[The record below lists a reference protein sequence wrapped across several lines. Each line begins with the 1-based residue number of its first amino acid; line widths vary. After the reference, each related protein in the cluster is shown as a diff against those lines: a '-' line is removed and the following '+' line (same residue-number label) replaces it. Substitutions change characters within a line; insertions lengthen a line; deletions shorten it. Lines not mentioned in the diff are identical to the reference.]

1 MSHNRLSLE
10 TSPYLLQH
18 KDNPVHWMG
27 WSEQALQEAKTRDQP
42 ILLSVGYAACH
53 WCHVMAHESF
63 EDPDTAGLMNQN
75 FINIKVDRE
84 ERPDIDRIYM
94 AALHSL
100 GEQGGWPLTM
110 FLTPDALPF
119 WGGTYF
125 PPETKYGRPSFR
137 HVLTEISRIWQQ
149 ERNKVTHNAE
159 AISIALQQPRY
170 EASPN
175 QLSTTEIYQA
185 ADVIINATDPQYGG
199 LKGAPKFPQAP
210 IFTFL
215 WETCLRNRNEKARDA
230 VLTTLTQISNGGIYD
245 HLAGGI
251 ARYSTDHK
259 WLAPH
264 FEKMLYDNA
273 QYVSLLTRAW
283 LKTESPLLATRIKHT
298 IEFVLREMTGESG
311 CFTSSYDADSEGEE
325 GKYYVWSQ
333 AEIQKLLASGEFETF
348 QAAYDVTV
356 SGNWEGHTILN
367 RTHDQTPGTPENE
380 KILAS
385 ARAKLWATRSKRIPP
400 QHDDKILADWNGLFI
415 TALAEASLVFGN
427 KAWADAATRAFSE
440 ALNLFWKDN
449 RLLHSHRASST
460 RHEGTADDYASLIA
474 AALALHA
481 LTGETN
487 YIAKARELTAALED
501 NHWDSAEGGFYHA
514 SQKHTTLPIKSRTIE
529 DDATPNANSVMIKNY
544 NSLYHITGNY
554 GFKIKAEKIAG
565 AFTSAAKSNPFAA
578 PGLLKNAL
586 LQQDTIQLVL
596 TNDANPAKNEML
608 MLALKYTGLDAAIH
622 VIGANSNLPA
632 NHPAYRKTTNNKKP
646 TLYICRGMTCANPAT
661 NAAETLAALRLL
673 GIANEP

>member
-1 MSHNRLSLE
+1 MSHNRLSQE

-27 WSEQALQEAKTRDQP
+27 WSEQALQEAQKRNQP

-63 EDPDTAGLMNQN
+63 EDPVTADLMNQN

-125 PPETKYGRPSFR
+125 PPETRFGRPSFR
-137 HVLTEISRIWQQ
+137 HVLTEISRIWTQ
-149 ERNKVTHNAE
+149 ERNKITQNAE
-159 AISIALQQPRY
+159 AISTALQQPRY
-170 EASPN
+170 TTGPN
-175 QLSTTEIYQA
+175 LLSSTEINQA
-185 ADVIINATDPQYGG
+185 ADVIINATDPHYGG
-199 LKGAPKFPQAP
+199 LKGAPKFPQGP

-215 WETCLRNRNEKARDA
+215 WEIYLRTQNEKARDA

-283 LKTESPLLATRIKHT
+283 LKTESPLYFSRIKQT
-298 IEFVLREMTGESG
+298 IEFVLREMTSSDG

-333 AEIQKLLASGEFETF
+333 TEIQRLLEPHEFEIF
-348 QAAYDVTV
+348 QTAYDVTA
-356 SGNWEGHTILN
+356 SGNWEGHNILN
-367 RTHDQTPGTPENE
+367 RTHDKTPNTPENE
-380 KILAS
+380 KVLAG
-385 ARAKLWATRSKRIPP
+385 ARAKLWAARNKRIPP
-400 QHDDKILADWNGLFI
+400 QHDDKVLADWNGLFI
-415 TALAEASLVFGN
+415 TALAEASLIFDQ
-427 KAWADAATRAFSE
+427 KEWANAATRAFTGC
-440 ALNLFWKDN
+440 LNLFWKND

-460 RHEGTADDYASLIA
+460 RHEGTTDDYANFIT

-481 LTGETN
+481 VIGDPQYVT
-487 YIAKARELTAALED
+487 KAQELAAALED
-501 NHWDSAEGGFYHA
+501 NHWDHVHNGFYHA
-514 SQKHTTLPIKSRTIE
+514 SQKHTKLPIKSRTIE

-544 NSLYHITGNY
+544 NDLYHLTGDNSFTTKATQIT
-554 GFKIKAEKIAG
+554 E
-565 AFTSAAKSNPFAA
+565 AFASAAKSNPFAA
-578 PGLLKNAL
+578 PGLLKNTIL
-586 LQQDTIQLVL
+586 LQDAIQLVL
-596 TNDANPAKNEML
+596 TNESKPAKNEML
-608 MLALKYTGLDAAIH
+608 LLALKHVGLNATVHITGT
-622 VIGANSNLPA
+622 NSSLPA
-632 NHPAYRKTTNNKKP
+632 NHPAYGKTISNGKP
-646 TLYICRGMTCANPAT
+646 TLYLCRGMTCANPAT
-661 NAAETLAALRLL
+661 TTTETLSALRLL
-673 GIANEP
+673 GLLS

>member
-1 MSHNRLSLE
+1 
-10 TSPYLLQH
+10 
-18 KDNPVHWMG
+18 
-27 WSEQALQEAKTRDQP
+27 
-42 ILLSVGYAACH
+42 
-53 WCHVMAHESF
+53 MAHESF
-63 EDPDTAGLMNQN
+63 EDPVTAGLMNQN

-149 ERNKVTHNAE
+149 ERNKVTNNAE
-159 AISIALQQPRY
+159 AISAALQQPRY

-175 QLSTTEIYQA
+175 QLSSAEIHQA
-185 ADVIINATDPQYGG
+185 ADVIINATDPHYGG

-210 IFTFL
+210 IFSFL
-215 WETCLRNRNEKARDA
+215 WEAYLRSRNEKARDA

-283 LKTESPLLATRIKHT
+283 LKTEMPLYATRIAQT

-325 GKYYVWSQ
+325 GKYYVWSL
-333 AEIQKLLASGEFETF
+333 AEIKTLLAPNELEIF
-348 QAAYDVTV
+348 QVAYDVTP

-367 RTHDQTPGTPENE
+367 RTHDATPDTPENE

-385 ARAKLWATRSKRIPP
+385 ARAKLWAARSKRIPP

-449 RLLHSHRASST
+449 RLLHSHRAGST

-481 LTGETN
+481 LTGDAT
-487 YIAKARELTAALED
+487 YITKAQELTAALEH
-501 NHWDSAEGGFYHA
+501 NHWDTAEGGFYHA

-529 DDATPNANSVMIKNY
+529 DDATPNANSVMIRNY
-544 NSLYHITGNY
+544 NRSLSLSPEMRAT
-554 GFKIKAEKIAG
+554 
-565 AFTSAAKSNPFAA
+565 KSRP
-578 PGLLKNAL
+578 
-586 LQQDTIQLVL
+586 
-596 TNDANPAKNEML
+596 
-608 MLALKYTGLDAAIH
+608 
-622 VIGANSNLPA
+622 
-632 NHPAYRKTTNNKKP
+632 RK
-646 TLYICRGMTCANPAT
+646 
-661 NAAETLAALRLL
+661 
-673 GIANEP
+673 

>member
-1 MSHNRLSLE
+1 VSHNRLSLE

-27 WSEQALQEAKTRDQP
+27 WSEQALQEAKDRDQP
-42 ILLSVGYAACH
+42 ILLSIGYAACH

-63 EDPDTAGLMNQN
+63 EDPVTAGLMNQN

-149 ERNKVTHNAE
+149 ERSKVTHNAE
-159 AISIALQQPRY
+159 AISAALQQARY
-170 EASPN
+170 AASPN

-185 ADVIINATDPQYGG
+185 ANVIINATDPQYGG
-199 LKGAPKFPQAP
+199 LKGSPKFPQAP

-215 WETCLRNRNEKARDA
+215 WEVYLRNRNEKARDA

-251 ARYSTDHK
+251 ARYSTDHR

-283 LKTESPLLATRIKHT
+283 LKTENPLYAARIADT

-333 AEIQKLLASGEFETF
+333 AEIQKLLTPGEFELF
-348 QAAYDVTV
+348 QTAYDVMP
-356 SGNWEGHTILN
+356 SGNWEDHTILN
-367 RTHDQTPGTPENE
+367 RTRDTTPDTLENE

-385 ARAKLWATRSKRIPP
+385 ARAKLLSARSKRIPP
-400 QHDDKILADWNGLFI
+400 QHDDKVLADWNGLFI
-415 TALAEASLVFGN
+415 TALAEASLVFGDRT
-427 KAWADAATRAFSE
+427 WAAAATKAFSE
-440 ALNLFWKDN
+440 ALNLFWKNN
-449 RLLHSHRASST
+449 RLLHSHRAGST

-474 AALALHA
+474 AALTLHA
-481 LTGETN
+481 LTGEAT
-487 YIAKARELTAALED
+487 YITKAQELTRALED
-501 NHWDSAEGGFYHA
+501 NHWDTTEGGLYHA
-514 SQKHTTLPIKSRTIE
+514 SQKYTTLPIKSRTIE

-544 NSLYHITGNY
+544 SDLYHLTGNDSY
-554 GFKIKAEKIAG
+554 KIKAEKIAE
-565 AFTSAAKSNPFAA
+565 AFASAAASNPFAA
-578 PGLLKNAL
+578 PGLLKNVLL
-586 LQQDTIQLVL
+586 LQDTVQLVL

-608 MLALKYTGLDAAIH
+608 MLALKFTGLDATIH
-622 VIGANSNLPA
+622 VTSANSNLPE
-632 NHPAYRKTTNNKKP
+632 NHPAYRKTTNNDKAM
-646 TLYICRGMTCANPAT
+646 LYICRGMTCANPAS
-661 NAAETLAALRLL
+661 NAVETLSALGLL
-673 GIANEP
+673 GIAN

>member
-1 MSHNRLSLE
+1 MSTNRLSQE

-27 WSEQALQEAKTRDQP
+27 WSEQALQEARDRNQP

-63 EDPDTAGLMNQN
+63 EDPVTADLMNQN

-110 FLTPDALPF
+110 FLTSDALPF

-137 HVLTEISRIWQQ
+137 HVLTEISRIWTQ
-149 ERNKVTHNAE
+149 ERNKITQNAE
-159 AISIALQQPRY
+159 AISTALQQPRY
-170 EASPN
+170 ATGPN
-175 QLSTTEIYQA
+175 LLSNSEIYQA
-185 ADVIINATDPQYGG
+185 ADVILNATDPHYGG

-210 IFTFL
+210 VFTFL
-215 WETCLRNRNEKARDA
+215 WEVYLRTQNEMARDA

-251 ARYSTDHK
+251 ARYSTDHQ

-283 LKTESPLLATRIKHT
+283 LKTENPLYIARIEQT
-298 IEFVLREMTGESG
+298 IEYVLREMTSSNG

-333 AEIQKLLASGEFETF
+333 AEIQQLLTSQEFEIF
-348 QAAYDVTV
+348 QSAYEVTAT
-356 SGNWEGHTILN
+356 GNWEGHTILN
-367 RTHDQTPGTPENE
+367 RTHDKTPTAPETE

-385 ARAKLWATRSKRIPP
+385 ARAKLWEARSRRIPP

-415 TALAEASLVFGN
+415 TALAEASLVFDQ
-427 KAWADAATRAFSE
+427 KEWANAATRAFSE
-440 ALNLFWKDN
+440 CLNLFWKDD
-449 RLLHSHRASST
+449 RLFHSHRVGST
-460 RHEGTADDYASLIA
+460 RHEGTADDYANLIA

-481 LTGETN
+481 LTGN
-487 YIAKARELTAALED
+487 PKYITSAQQLTAALED
-501 NHWDSAEGGFYHA
+501 NHWDHVHHGFYHA
-514 SQKHTTLPIKSRTIE
+514 SQKHTKLPIKSRTIE
-529 DDATPNANSVMIKNY
+529 DDATPNSNSVMIGNY
-544 NSLYHITGNY
+544 NDLYHLTGEN
-554 GFKIKAEKIAG
+554 GFKIKAEQIVE
-565 AFTSAAKSNPFAA
+565 AFASTAKSNPFAA
-578 PGLLKNAL
+578 PGLLKNIIL
-586 LQQDTIQLVL
+586 LRDTIQLVL
-596 TNDANPAKNEML
+596 TNDPNPSKNEML
-608 MLALKYTGLDAAIH
+608 VLALKHTGLDTTVHIT
-622 VIGANSNLPA
+622 GTNSNLPE
-632 NHPAYRKTTNNKKP
+632 NHPAHGKTINNDRP
-646 TLYICRGMTCANPAT
+646 TLYLCREMTCANPAT
-661 NAAETLAALRLL
+661 TPAETLSALRLL
-673 GIANEP
+673 ALMS

>member
-27 WSEQALQEAKTRDQP
+27 WSEQALQEARDRDRP

-63 EDPDTAGLMNQN
+63 EDPVTADLMNQN

-125 PPETKYGRPSFR
+125 PPETKYGRPGFR

-149 ERNKVTHNAE
+149 ERNKVTQNAE
-159 AISIALQQPRY
+159 AISAALQQPRY
-170 EASPN
+170 AASPT
-175 QLSTTEIYQA
+175 QLSTAEIYQA
-185 ADVIINATDPQYGG
+185 AEVIISATDPQYGG
-199 LKGAPKFPQAP
+199 LKGAPKFPQSP
-210 IFTFL
+210 VFSLL
-215 WETCLRNRNEKARDA
+215 WEVFLRTRNERARDA

-273 QYVSLLTRAW
+273 QYVSLLSRAW
-283 LKTESPLLATRIKHT
+283 LKTENPLYATRIEHT
-298 IEFVLREMTGESG
+298 IEFVLREMTNENG

-333 AEIQKLLASGEFETF
+333 AEIQTLLAPNEFDIF
-348 QAAYDVTV
+348 QAAYDVTA

-367 RTHDQTPGTPENE
+367 RTHDKTPDTPENE
-380 KILAS
+380 KILAN
-385 ARAKLWATRSKRIPP
+385 ARKKLWSTRSKRIPP

-427 KAWADAATRAFSE
+427 KAWANAAMKAFSE
-440 ALNLFWKDN
+440 GLRLFWKNN
-449 RLLHSHRASST
+449 RLLHSHRAGST
-460 RHEGTADDYASLIA
+460 RHEGTADDYANLIT
-474 AALALHA
+474 AALALHV
-481 LTGETN
+481 LTGENT
-487 YIAKARELTAALED
+487 YISKALEITAALED
-501 NHWDSAEGGFYHA
+501 NHWETVEGGFYHA
-514 SQKHTTLPIKSRTIE
+514 SQKQTQLPIKSRTVE

-544 NSLYHITGNY
+544 IGLYHLTGNDK
-554 GFKIKAEKIAG
+554 FRIRAEELTG
-565 AFTSAAKSNPFAA
+565 AFSSMARSNPFAA

-586 LQQDTIQLVL
+586 LLQDTIQLVH
-596 TNDANPAKNEML
+596 TNDTNPAKSEML
-608 MLALKYTGLDAAIH
+608 LLALKHTGMDATIH
-622 VIGANSNLPA
+622 VTGANSNLPK
-632 NHPAYRKTTNNKKP
+632 NHPAYGKTIINDTP

-661 NAAETLAALRLL
+661 NAAETLSALQLL
-673 GIANEP
+673 GIANQA

>member
-27 WSEQALQEAKTRDQP
+27 WSEQALQEAKDRNQP

-63 EDPDTAGLMNQN
+63 EDPVTAGLMNQN

-137 HVLTEISRIWQQ
+137 HVLSEISRIWQQ
-149 ERNKVTHNAE
+149 ERSKVTHNAE
-159 AISIALQQPRY
+159 AISAALQQPRY
-170 EASPN
+170 EANPN
-175 QLSTTEIYQA
+175 QLSPNEIFQA

-215 WETCLRNRNEKARDA
+215 WEAYLRGGNEKARDA

-251 ARYSTDHK
+251 ARYSTDHI

-283 LKTESPLLATRIKHT
+283 LKTGTPLYATRIEHT

-333 AEIQKLLASGEFETF
+333 AEIEKLLAPHEFEIF
-348 QAAYDVTV
+348 RAAYDVTAP
-356 SGNWEGHTILN
+356 GNWEGHTILN
-367 RTHDQTPGTPENE
+367 RTHDTTSETPENE

-385 ARAKLWATRSKRIPP
+385 ARKKLWAARSKRIPP

-415 TALAEASLVFGN
+415 AALAEASLAFDN
-427 KAWADAATRAFSE
+427 RAWADAAKKAFSE
-440 ALNLFWKDN
+440 GLKLFWKGG
-449 RLLHSHRASST
+449 RLLHSHRAGST
-460 RHEGTADDYASLIA
+460 RHEATADDYASLIG

-481 LTGETN
+481 LTGQAA
-487 YIAKARELTAALED
+487 YISTAQELATALED
-501 NHWDSAEGGFYHA
+501 NHWDAAEGGFFHA
-514 SQKHTTLPIKSRTIE
+514 SRKHTALPIKSRTIE

-544 NSLYHITGNY
+544 VALYHLTGNDGY
-554 GFKIKAEKIAG
+554 RLKAEKITGVFA
-565 AFTSAAKSNPFAA
+565 SAARSNPFAA

-586 LQQDTIQLVL
+586 LLQDAIQLVL
-596 TNDANPAKNEML
+596 TNDANPAQSEML
-608 MLALKYTGLDAAIH
+608 ILALKHAGFDATIH
-622 VIGANSNLPA
+622 VTGANPALPE
-632 NHPAYRKTTNNKKP
+632 NHPAYGKTTNVNQP
-646 TLYICRGMTCANPAT
+646 ALYICRGMTCANPAA
-661 NAAETLAALRLL
+661 NADEALAALGLL
-673 GIANEP
+673 GIANRA

>member
-27 WSEQALQEAKTRDQP
+27 WSEQALQEAKDRDQP

-63 EDPDTAGLMNQN
+63 EDPVTAGLMNQN

-149 ERNKVTHNAE
+149 ERSKVTHNAE
-159 AISIALQQPRY
+159 AISAALQQPRY

-185 ADVIINATDPQYGG
+185 ADVIINATDPHYGG

-215 WETCLRNRNEKARDA
+215 WEVYLRSRNEKARDA

-283 LKTESPLLATRIKHT
+283 LKTENPLYATRIEHT

-333 AEIQKLLASGEFETF
+333 AEIEKLLAPDEFEIF
-348 QAAYDVTV
+348 QAAYDVTAIWQL
-356 SGNWEGHTILN
+356 GRPH
-367 RTHDQTPGTPENE
+367 
-380 KILAS
+380 
-385 ARAKLWATRSKRIPP
+385 
-400 QHDDKILADWNGLFI
+400 
-415 TALAEASLVFGN
+415 
-427 KAWADAATRAFSE
+427 
-440 ALNLFWKDN
+440 
-449 RLLHSHRASST
+449 HSQP
-460 RHEGTADDYASLIA
+460 D
-474 AALALHA
+474 
-481 LTGETN
+481 
-487 YIAKARELTAALED
+487 
-501 NHWDSAEGGFYHA
+501 
-514 SQKHTTLPIKSRTIE
+514 P
-529 DDATPNANSVMIKNY
+529 
-544 NSLYHITGNY
+544 
-554 GFKIKAEKIAG
+554 
-565 AFTSAAKSNPFAA
+565 
-578 PGLLKNAL
+578 
-586 LQQDTIQLVL
+586 
-596 TNDANPAKNEML
+596 
-608 MLALKYTGLDAAIH
+608 
-622 VIGANSNLPA
+622 
-632 NHPAYRKTTNNKKP
+632 
-646 TLYICRGMTCANPAT
+646 
-661 NAAETLAALRLL
+661 
-673 GIANEP
+673 

>member
-1 MSHNRLSLE
+1 
-10 TSPYLLQH
+10 
-18 KDNPVHWMG
+18 MG
-27 WSEQALQEAKTRDQP
+27 WSEQALQEARDRDQP

-63 EDPDTAGLMNQN
+63 EDPVTAGLMNQN

-137 HVLTEISRIWQQ
+137 HVLTEISRIWKE
-149 ERNKVTHNAE
+149 ERNKVTQNAD
-159 AISIALQQPRY
+159 AISAALQQPRY
-170 EASPN
+170 AASPD
-175 QLSTTEIYQA
+175 QLSTSEIYQA

-199 LKGAPKFPQAP
+199 LKGAPKFPQGP
-210 IFTFL
+210 VFGFL
-215 WETCLRNRNEKARDA
+215 WEVYLRSQNENARDA

-283 LKTESPLLATRIKHT
+283 LTTEDPLYATRIEHT
-298 IEFVLREMTGESG
+298 IEFVLREMTSENG

-325 GKYYVWSQ
+325 GKYYVWSR
-333 AEIQKLLASGEFETF
+333 AEIQKLLAPDEFEIF
-348 QAAYDVTV
+348 QAAYDVTP

-367 RTHDQTPGTPENE
+367 RTHDTTPDTPENE

-385 ARAKLWATRSKRIPP
+385 SRAKLWTARSKRIPP

-415 TALAEASLVFGN
+415 TALAEASLIFDN
-427 KAWADAATRAFSE
+427 KAWANAAIRAFSE
-440 ALNLFWKDN
+440 GLNLFWKEN
-449 RLLHSHRASST
+449 RLLHSHRAGST
-460 RHEGTADDYASLIA
+460 RHEGTADDYASLVA
-474 AALALHA
+474 ATLALHA
-481 LTGETN
+481 LTGDQQ
-487 YIAKARELTAALED
+487 YIAKAQELTAALED
-501 NHWDSAEGGFYHA
+501 NHWDIAEGGFYHA
-514 SQKHTTLPIKSRTIE
+514 SRKHTTLPIKSRTIE

-544 NSLYHITGNY
+544 NDLYHLTGNED
-554 GFKIKAEKIAG
+554 FKIKAEKIAET
-565 AFTSAAKSNPFAA
+565 FLSATKSNPFAA

-586 LQQDTIQLVL
+586 LLQDTIQLVL
-596 TNDANPAKNEML
+596 TNDANPAKNDML
-608 MLALKYTGLDAAIH
+608 LLALKYTGLDATIH
-622 VIGANSNLPA
+622 VTGTNSKLPE
-632 NHPAYRKTTNNKKP
+632 NHPTYGKTINNNRP

-661 NAAETLAALRLL
+661 SAAETLAALRLL
-673 GIANEP
+673 GIVDEA

>member
-27 WSEQALQEAKTRDQP
+27 WSEQALQEAKDRDQP

-63 EDPDTAGLMNQN
+63 EDPVTAGLMNQN

-149 ERNKVTHNAE
+149 ERNKVTQNAD
-159 AISIALQQPRY
+159 AISATLQQPRY
-170 EASPN
+170 AAGPN

-185 ADVIINATDPQYGG
+185 ADIIINATDPHYGG

-215 WETCLRNRNEKARDA
+215 WEVYLRTRNEKARDA

-283 LKTESPLLATRIKHT
+283 LKTENLLYATRIKHT

-325 GKYYVWSQ
+325 GKYYVWSL
-333 AEIQKLLASGEFETF
+333 AEIETLLTPGEFEIF
-348 QAAYDVTV
+348 QAAYDVTA

-367 RTHDQTPGTPENE
+367 RTHDKTPGTPEN
-380 KILAS
+380 KKVLAN
-385 ARAKLWATRSKRIPP
+385 ACAKLWAARSKRIPP

-427 KAWADAATRAFSE
+427 KSWADAATKAFSE

-449 RLLHSHRASST
+449 RLLHSHRAGST
-460 RHEGTADDYASLIA
+460 RHEGTADDYASLITA
-474 AALALHA
+474 VLALHA
-481 LTGETN
+481 LTGEAT
-487 YIAKARELTAALED
+487 YITKAQELTRALED
-501 NHWDSAEGGFYHA
+501 NHWDSTEGGLYHA

-544 NSLYHITGNY
+544 NNLYHFTGNDSY
-554 GFKIKAEKIAG
+554 KIKAEKIAE

-578 PGLLKNAL
+578 PGLLRNAL
-586 LQQDTIQLVL
+586 LLQDTIQLVL
-596 TNDANPAKNEML
+596 ANDALPAQNEML
-608 MLALKYTGLDAAIH
+608 MLALKCTGLGATIH
-622 VIGANSNLPA
+622 VIGANSNLPE
-632 NHPAYRKTTNNKKP
+632 NHPAYGKVTNNNKP

-673 GIANEP
+673 GIANQA

>member
-27 WSEQALQEAKTRDQP
+27 WGEQALQEARERNQP

-63 EDPDTAGLMNQN
+63 EDPVTADLMNQN

-125 PPETKYGRPSFR
+125 PPETRFGRPSFR
-137 HVLTEISRIWQQ
+137 HVLTEISRIWTH
-149 ERNKVTHNAE
+149 ERDKIAQNAE
-159 AISIALQQPRY
+159 AISTALQQPRY
-170 EASPN
+170 VASPD
-175 QLSTTEIYQA
+175 QLSSNDIYQA
-185 ADVIINATDPQYGG
+185 ADVIINATDTRYGG
-199 LKGAPKFPQAP
+199 LKGAPKFPQGP
-210 IFTFL
+210 IFSFL
-215 WETCLRNRNEKARDA
+215 WEVYLRTQNEKARDA
-230 VLTTLTQISNGGIYD
+230 VLITLTQISNGGIYD

-251 ARYSTDHK
+251 ARYSTDHQ

-283 LKTESPLLATRIKHT
+283 LKTENPLYFSRIEQT
-298 IEFVLREMTGESG
+298 VEFVLREMTGSTG

-333 AEIQKLLASGEFETF
+333 AEIQQLLTPQEFDIF
-348 QAAYDVTV
+348 QTAYDVTTA
-356 SGNWEGHTILN
+356 GNWEGHTILN
-367 RTHDQTPGTPENE
+367 RTHDQTPSTPENE
-380 KILAS
+380 KILAN
-385 ARAKLWATRSKRIPP
+385 ARAKLWKVRNKRISP

-415 TALAEASLVFGN
+415 TALAEASLIFDH
-427 KAWADAATRAFSE
+427 KTWASAAIKAFSDC
-440 ALNLFWKDN
+440 LNLFWKDD
-449 RLLHSHRASST
+449 RLLHSHRAGST
-460 RHEGTADDYASLIA
+460 RHEGTADDYANFIT

-481 LTGETN
+481 LTGDPR
-487 YIAKARELTAALED
+487 YITRSQDLAAVFKD
-501 NHWDSAEGGFYHA
+501 NHWDEIHNGFYHA
-514 SQKHTTLPIKSRTIE
+514 SQKYTKLPIKSRTIE
-529 DDATPNANSVMIKNY
+529 DDATPNANSVMVKNY
-544 NSLYHITGNY
+544 NDLYHLTGDNN
-554 GFKIKAEKIAG
+554 FHTKAVKIA
-565 AFTSAAKSNPFAA
+565 ATFTSAAKSNPFAV
-578 PGLLKNAL
+578 PGLLKNTIL
-586 LQQDTIQLVL
+586 LQDTIQLVL
-596 TNDANPAKNEML
+596 SNDSNPTKNEML
-608 MLALKYTGLDAAIH
+608 LLALKHTGLDATIH
-622 VIGANSNLPA
+622 ITGTKSNLPD
-632 NHPAYRKTTNNKKP
+632 NHPAHGKTVGSDKP
-646 TLYICRGMTCANPAT
+646 TLYICRGMTCANPAINT
-661 NAAETLAALRLL
+661 VETLSALRLL
-673 GIANEP
+673 GIMG

>member
-1 MSHNRLSLE
+1 MSTNRLSQE

-27 WSEQALQEAKTRDQP
+27 WGEQALQEAQKRNQP

-63 EDPDTAGLMNQN
+63 ENPVTADLMNQN

-125 PPETKYGRPSFR
+125 PPETRFGRPSFR
-137 HVLTEISRIWQQ
+137 HVLTEISRIWNE
-149 ERNKVTHNAE
+149 ERNKVTQNAE
-159 AISIALQQPRY
+159 AISLALKQSRY
-170 EASPN
+170 STSPDLPSVN
-175 QLSTTEIYQA
+175 DIYQA
-185 ADVIINATDPQYGG
+185 ADVVINAVDTQYGG
-199 LKGAPKFPQAP
+199 LKGAPKFPQGP

-215 WETCLRNRNEKARDA
+215 WEVYLRTQNGKASDA

-251 ARYSTDHK
+251 ARYSTDHQ

-283 LKTESPLLATRIKHT
+283 LKTEIPLYVARIEQT
-298 IEFVLREMTGESG
+298 IEFVLREMTSSKG

-333 AEIQKLLASGEFETF
+333 AEIQQLLTPQEFEIF
-348 QAAYDVTV
+348 QTAYDVTA

-367 RTHDQTPGTPENE
+367 RTHDKTPATSENE
-380 KILAS
+380 KLLGV
-385 ARAKLWATRSKRIPP
+385 ARAKLWEARNKRIPP

-415 TALAEASLVFGN
+415 IALAEASLIFDR
-427 KAWADAATRAFSE
+427 KEWANAAARAFSE
-440 ALNLFWKDN
+440 CLNLFWKDG
-449 RLLHSHRASST
+449 RVFHSHRLGST
-460 RHEGTADDYASLIA
+460 RHEGTADDYANLIT

-481 LTGETN
+481 LTGN
-487 YIAKARELTAALED
+487 PQYISNARQLTAALEE
-501 NHWDSAEGGFYHA
+501 NHWDDTNNGFYHA
-514 SQKHTTLPIKSRTIE
+514 SQKHTKLPIKSRTIE
-529 DDATPNANSVMIKNY
+529 DDATPNANSVMVGNY
-544 NSLYHITGNY
+544 NDLYHLTGENSFESKAMQIT
-554 GFKIKAEKIAG
+554 E
-565 AFTSAAKSNPFAA
+565 AFASAAKSNPFAA
-578 PGLLKNAL
+578 PGLLKNTIL
-586 LQQDTIQLVL
+586 LQDTIQLVL
-596 TNDANPAKNEML
+596 TNDSNPAKNEML
-608 MLALKYTGLDAAIH
+608 LLALRHTGLDATIH
-622 VIGANSNLPA
+622 ITGANSNLPS
-632 NHPAYRKTTNNKKP
+632 NHPAYGKTTSNDKP
-646 TLYICRGMTCANPAT
+646 TLYLCRGMTCANPAT
-661 NAAETLAALRLL
+661 TTAETLSALHLL
-673 GIANEP
+673 GLMS

>member
-1 MSHNRLSLE
+1 MPHNRLSLE

-27 WSEQALQEAKTRDQP
+27 WGEQALQDAKERNLP

-63 EDPDTAGLMNQN
+63 EDPVTADLMNQN

-125 PPETKYGRPSFR
+125 PPETRFGRPSFR
-137 HVLTEISRIWQQ
+137 HVLTEISRIWNQ
-149 ERNKVTHNAE
+149 ERNKVTQNAQ
-159 AISIALQQPRY
+159 AISAALKQPRY
-170 EASPN
+170 STGPD
-175 QLSTTEIYQA
+175 QLSISDIYQA
-185 ADVIINATDPQYGG
+185 ADIIINATDAEYGG
-199 LKGAPKFPQAP
+199 LKGAPKFPQGP

-215 WETCLRNRNEKARDA
+215 WEVYLRIQNEKARDA
-230 VLTTLTQISNGGIYD
+230 VLTTLTQISYGGIYD

-251 ARYSTDHK
+251 ARYSTDHQ

-283 LKTESPLLATRIKHT
+283 LKTENPLYVARIEQT
-298 IEFVLREMTGESG
+298 IEYVLREMTSSNG

-325 GKYYVWSQ
+325 GKYYVWNH
-333 AEIQKLLASGEFETF
+333 AEIQQLLTPQEFKIF
-348 QAAYDVTV
+348 QTAYDVTAP
-356 SGNWEGHTILN
+356 GNWEGHTILN
-367 RTHDQTPGTPENE
+367 RTHDKTPATPENE

-385 ARAKLWATRSKRIPP
+385 ARAKLWEVRNKRIPP

-415 TALAEASLVFGN
+415 TALAEASLIFDR
-427 KAWADAATRAFSE
+427 KEWANAAARAFFE
-440 ALNLFWKDN
+440 CLNLFWKDG
-449 RLLHSHRASST
+449 RLFHSHRAGNT
-460 RHEGTADDYASLIA
+460 RHEGTADDYANLITA
-474 AALALHA
+474 SLALHA
-481 LTGETN
+481 LTGDLQ
-487 YIAKARELTAALED
+487 YITKAQELTTALED
-501 NHWDSAEGGFYHA
+501 NHWAEIHNGFYHA
-514 SQKHTTLPIKSRTIE
+514 SQKHTKLPIKSRTIE
-529 DDATPNANSVMIKNY
+529 DDATPNANSVMIRNY
-544 NSLYHITGNY
+544 NDLYHLTGNSS
-554 GFKIKAEKIAG
+554 FHTKATQIIE
-565 AFTSAAKSNPFAA
+565 AFASAAKSNPFAA
-578 PGLLKNAL
+578 PGLLKNTVL
-586 LQQDTIQLVL
+586 LQDTVQLVL
-596 TNDANPAKNEML
+596 TNDLNPAKNEML
-608 MLALKYTGLDAAIH
+608 LLALKHTGLDATIH
-622 VIGANSNLPA
+622 ITGANPKLPES
-632 NHPAYRKTTNNKKP
+632 HPAYGKTSSNDKP

-661 NAAETLAALRLL
+661 TPTKTLSALRVLNL
-673 GIANEP
+673 IN

>member
-27 WSEQALQEAKTRDQP
+27 WSEQALQEARDRDRP

-63 EDPDTAGLMNQN
+63 EDPVTADLMNQN

-110 FLTPDALPF
+110 FLTPDAFPF

-149 ERNKVTHNAE
+149 ERNRVTQNAA
-159 AISIALQQPRY
+159 AISAALQQPRY
-170 EASPN
+170 AAGPI
-175 QLSTTEIYQA
+175 QLSPTEIYQA
-185 ADVIINATDPQYGG
+185 AEVIISATDPQYGG
-199 LKGAPKFPQAP
+199 LKGAPKFPQGP
-210 IFTFL
+210 VFSFL
-215 WETCLRNRNEKARDA
+215 WEVCLRTRNERARDA

-251 ARYSTDHK
+251 ARYSTDHQ

-283 LKTESPLLATRIKHT
+283 LKTENPLYATRSEHT
-298 IEFVLREMTGESG
+298 IEFVLREMTNENG

-333 AEIQKLLASGEFETF
+333 AEIQKLLAPDEFEIF
-348 QAAYDVTV
+348 QAAYDVTA

-367 RTHDQTPGTPENE
+367 RTHDKTPDTPENK
-380 KILAS
+380 KILAR
-385 ARAKLWATRSKRIPP
+385 ARKKLWTARNKRIPP

-427 KAWADAATRAFSE
+427 KAWADAATNAFSE
-440 ALNLFWKDN
+440 VLNLFWKDN
-449 RLLHSHRASST
+449 RLLHSHRAGST
-460 RHEGTADDYASLIA
+460 RHEGTADDYANLIA
-474 AALALHA
+474 AALALHV
-481 LTGETN
+481 LTGDPQ
-487 YIAKARELTAALED
+487 YISKAQMLAAALED
-501 NHWDSAEGGFYHA
+501 NHWDAVEGGFYHA
-514 SQKHTTLPIKSRTIE
+514 SQKHTTLPIKSRTVE

-544 NSLYHITGNY
+544 VGLFHLTGNDN
-554 GFKIKAEKIAG
+554 FKIKAEEIVA
-565 AFTSAAKSNPFAA
+565 AFGSAARSNPFAA
-578 PGLLKNAL
+578 PGLLRNAL
-586 LQQDTIQLVL
+586 LLQDITQLVL
-596 TNDANPAKNEML
+596 ANDANPAKSEML
-608 MLALKYTGLDAAIH
+608 LLALKHTGMDAAIH
-622 VIGANSNLPA
+622 MTGANSNLPE
-632 NHPAYRKTTNNKKP
+632 NHPAYGKTINNDKP
-646 TLYICRGMTCANPAT
+646 TLYICRGMTCADPAT
-661 NAAETLAALRLL
+661 NPAKTLAALRLL
-673 GIANEP
+673 RIANDA

>member
-27 WSEQALQEAKTRDQP
+27 WSEQAIQEAKVRDQP

-63 EDPDTAGLMNQN
+63 EDPVTAGLMNQN

-159 AISIALQQPRY
+159 AISAALQQPRY
-170 EASPN
+170 EASPT
-175 QLSTTEIYQA
+175 QLSTTEIFQA
-185 ADVIINATDPQYGG
+185 ADVIINATDPHYGG

-215 WETCLRNRNEKARDA
+215 WEVYLRSRNEKAQDT

-273 QYVSLLTRAW
+273 QHVSLLTRTW
-283 LKTESPLLATRIKHT
+283 LKTESPLYATRIEHT
-298 IEFVLREMTGESG
+298 IEFVMREMTGESG

-325 GKYYVWSQ
+325 GKYYVWSL
-333 AEIQKLLASGEFETF
+333 AEIEKLLALGELEIF
-348 QAAYDVTV
+348 QAAYDVT
-356 SGNWEGHTILN
+356 STGNWEGHTILN
-367 RTHDQTPGTPENE
+367 RTHDTTPNTPENE
-380 KILAS
+380 IILAS
-385 ARAKLWATRSKRIPP
+385 ARAKLWAARSKRIPP
-400 QHDDKILADWNGLFI
+400 QHDDKILSDWNGLFI
-415 TALAEASLVFGN
+415 SALAEASLVFGN
-427 KAWADAATRAFSE
+427 RAWANAATRAFSE
-440 ALNLFWKDN
+440 GLNLFWKDN
-449 RLLHSHRASST
+449 RLLHSHRAGST

-474 AALALHA
+474 AALSLHT
-481 LTGETN
+481 LTGDAT
-487 YIAKARELTAALED
+487 YITKAQELTLALED

-544 NSLYHITGNY
+544 NNLYHLTGNDNY
-554 GFKIKAEKIAG
+554 KIKAEKITEV
-565 AFTSAAKSNPFAA
+565 FTSAAKSNPFSA
-578 PGLLKNAL
+578 PGLLKSAL
-586 LQQDTIQLVL
+586 LLQDTIQLVL

-608 MLALKYTGLDAAIH
+608 MLALKYAGLDATIH
-622 VIGANSNLPA
+622 VTGTNANLPE
-632 NHPAYRKTTNNKKP
+632 NHPAYGKATNNNRP

-673 GIANEP
+673 GIAN

>member
-27 WSEQALQEAKTRDQP
+27 WSEQALQEARDRDQP

-63 EDPDTAGLMNQN
+63 EDPVTAGLMNQN

-125 PPETKYGRPSFR
+125 PPENKYGRPSFR

-149 ERNKVTHNAE
+149 ERNKVTQNAE
-159 AISIALQQPRY
+159 AISAALQHPRY
-170 EASPN
+170 VASPDR
-175 QLSTTEIYQA
+175 LSTSEIYQA

-199 LKGAPKFPQAP
+199 LKGAPKFPQGP

-215 WETCLRNRNEKARDA
+215 WEVYLRSQNEKARDA

-283 LKTESPLLATRIKHT
+283 LKTESLLYATRIEHT
-298 IEFVLREMTGESG
+298 VEFVLREMTSESG

-325 GKYYVWSQ
+325 GKYYVWSL
-333 AEIQKLLASGEFETF
+333 AEIEKLLTPGEFEIF
-348 QAAYDVTV
+348 QVAYDVTP
-356 SGNWEGHTILN
+356 SGNWEGRTILN
-367 RTHDQTPGTPENE
+367 RTHDQTPDTPENE
-380 KILAS
+380 KVLAS
-385 ARAKLWATRSKRIPP
+385 ARAKLRTARSKRIPP
-400 QHDDKILADWNGLFI
+400 QHDDKVLADWNGLFI
-415 TALAEASLVFGN
+415 TALAEASLVFGK
-427 KAWADAATRAFSE
+427 KAWADSATQAFSE

-449 RLLHSHRASST
+449 RLLHSHRAGST
-460 RHEGTADDYASLIA
+460 SHEGTDDDYANLIA

-481 LTGETN
+481 LTGDAA
-487 YIAKARELTAALED
+487 YITKAQELTGALED
-501 NHWDSAEGGFYHA
+501 NHWDAAEGGLYHA

-544 NSLYHITGNY
+544 NTLYHLTGNEK
-554 GFKIKAEKIAG
+554 FKTKAEKISDV
-565 AFTSAAKSNPFAA
+565 FTSAAKSNPFAA

-586 LQQDTIQLVL
+586 SLQDTIQLVL
-596 TNDANPAKNEML
+596 TNDASPARNEML
-608 MLALKYTGLDAAIH
+608 LLALKHTGLDATIH
-622 VIGANSNLPA
+622 VTGANSSLPA
-632 NHPAYRKTTNNKKP
+632 NHPAYGKTANRSKP
-646 TLYICRGMTCANPAT
+646 TLYVCRGATCANPAT
-661 NAAETLAALRLL
+661 NEAETLSALRLL
-673 GIANEP
+673 GIANQA

>member
-27 WSEQALQEAKTRDQP
+27 WSEQALQEARDRDQP

-63 EDPDTAGLMNQN
+63 EDPVTAGLMNQN

-125 PPETKYGRPSFR
+125 PPETRYGRPSFR

-149 ERNKVTHNAE
+149 ERDKVTNNAE
-159 AISIALQQPRY
+159 AISAALQQPRY

-175 QLSTTEIYQA
+175 QLSSAEIHQA
-185 ADVIINATDPQYGG
+185 ADLIINATDPHYGG

-210 IFTFL
+210 IFSFL
-215 WETCLRNRNEKARDA
+215 WEAYLRSRNEKARDA

-283 LKTESPLLATRIKHT
+283 LESEMPLFATRIAQT
-298 IEFVLREMTGESG
+298 IEFVLREMTSKSG

-325 GKYYVWSQ
+325 GKYYVWDL
-333 AEIQKLLASGEFETF
+333 AEIQ
-348 QAAYDVTV
+348 
-356 SGNWEGHTILN
+356 
-367 RTHDQTPGTPENE
+367 
-380 KILAS
+380 
-385 ARAKLWATRSKRIPP
+385 
-400 QHDDKILADWNGLFI
+400 
-415 TALAEASLVFGN
+415 
-427 KAWADAATRAFSE
+427 DAAGAKRARD
-440 ALNLFWKDN
+440 LPG
-449 RLLHSHRASST
+449 RL
-460 RHEGTADDYASLIA
+460 
-474 AALALHA
+474 
-481 LTGETN
+481 
-487 YIAKARELTAALED
+487 
-501 NHWDSAEGGFYHA
+501 
-514 SQKHTTLPIKSRTIE
+514 
-529 DDATPNANSVMIKNY
+529 
-544 NSLYHITGNY
+544 
-554 GFKIKAEKIAG
+554 
-565 AFTSAAKSNPFAA
+565 
-578 PGLLKNAL
+578 
-586 LQQDTIQLVL
+586 
-596 TNDANPAKNEML
+596 
-608 MLALKYTGLDAAIH
+608 
-622 VIGANSNLPA
+622 
-632 NHPAYRKTTNNKKP
+632 
-646 TLYICRGMTCANPAT
+646 
-661 NAAETLAALRLL
+661 
-673 GIANEP
+673 

>member
-27 WSEQALQEAKTRDQP
+27 WSEQALQEAKDRDRP

-63 EDPDTAGLMNQN
+63 EDPVTAGLMNQN

-149 ERNKVTHNAE
+149 ERNKVMHNAE
-159 AISIALQQPRY
+159 AISAALQQPRY

-175 QLSTTEIYQA
+175 QLSTAEIYQA
-185 ADVIINATDPQYGG
+185 ADVIINATDPLYGG

-215 WETCLRNRNEKARDA
+215 WEAYLRNGNEKAQDA

-283 LKTESPLLATRIKHT
+283 LKTENPLYAARIEHT
-298 IEFVLREMTGESG
+298 IEFVLGEMTSQNG

-333 AEIQKLLASGEFETF
+333 AEIKKLLAPNEFEIF
-348 QAAYDVTV
+348 QAAYDVT
-356 SGNWEGHTILN
+356 STGNWEGHTILN
-367 RTHDQTPGTPENE
+367 RTHDTTSDTPENE

-385 ARAKLWATRSKRIPP
+385 ARAKLWAARSKRIPP

-427 KAWADAATRAFSE
+427 KAWADAATKAFSKG
-440 ALNLFWKDN
+440 LTLFWKDN
-449 RLLHSHRASST
+449 RLLHSHRAGST
-460 RHEGTADDYASLIA
+460 RHEATADDYASLIA

-481 LTGETN
+481 LTGGAA
-487 YIAKARELTAALED
+487 YITKAQELAAALED
-501 NHWDSAEGGFYHA
+501 NHWDTGEGGFCHA
-514 SQKHTTLPIKSRTIE
+514 SQKHTVLPIKSRTIE
-529 DDATPNANSVMIKNY
+529 DEATPNANSVMIKNY
-544 NSLYHITGNY
+544 NSLYHLTGKES
-554 GFKIKAEKIAG
+554 FKTKAEKIAEVF
-565 AFTSAAKSNPFAA
+565 ASAAKSNPFAA
-578 PGLLKNAL
+578 PGLLKNAFL
-586 LQQDTIQLVL
+586 LQDTIQLVL
-596 TNDANPAKNEML
+596 TNDANPAQNEML
-608 MLALKYTGLDAAIH
+608 LLAIRYAGLDATIH
-622 VIGANSNLPA
+622 VTGANSNLPA
-632 NHPAYRKTTNNKKP
+632 NHPAYGKTAKNHKP
-646 TLYICRGMTCANPAT
+646 ALYICRAMTCANPGT

-673 GIANEP
+673 GIASEA

>member
-1 MSHNRLSLE
+1 
-10 TSPYLLQH
+10 
-18 KDNPVHWMG
+18 
-27 WSEQALQEAKTRDQP
+27 
-42 ILLSVGYAACH
+42 
-53 WCHVMAHESF
+53 MAHESF
-63 EDPDTAGLMNQN
+63 EDPVTAGLMNQN

-149 ERNKVTHNAE
+149 ERSKVTQNAD
-159 AISIALQQPRY
+159 AISAALQQPRY

-215 WETCLRNRNEKARDA
+215 WEVYLRNGDEKARDA

-251 ARYSTDHK
+251 ARYSTDPK

-283 LKTESPLLATRIKHT
+283 LKTENPLYAMCIEHT
-298 IEFVLREMTGESG
+298 IEFVLREMTGENG

-333 AEIQKLLASGEFETF
+333 EEIQKLLAPNEFEIF
-348 QAAYDVTV
+348 QAAYDVTP

-367 RTHDQTPGTPENE
+367 RTHDTTPDTPESE

-385 ARAKLWATRSKRIPP
+385 ARAKLWASRSKRIPP

-415 TALAEASLVFGN
+415 TALAEASLMFGN
-427 KAWADAATRAFSE
+427 KAWGDAATKAFSE

-449 RLLHSHRASST
+449 RLLHSHRAGST
-460 RHEGTADDYASLIA
+460 RHEGTADDYANLIA

-481 LTGETN
+481 LTGEAT
-487 YIAKARELTAALED
+487 YITKALELTSALED
-501 NHWDSAEGGFYHA
+501 NHWDNVEGGFYHA

-544 NSLYHITGNY
+544 NNLYHLTGNDS
-554 GFKIKAEKIAG
+554 FKIRAEKITE
-565 AFTSAAKSNPFAA
+565 AFAAAATSNPFAA

-586 LQQDTIQLVL
+586 LLQDTIQLVL
-596 TNDANPAKNEML
+596 TNDANPTQNEML
-608 MLALKYTGLDAAIH
+608 LLALKYIGLDATVH
-622 VIGANSNLPA
+622 VTGTNPNLPE
-632 NHPAYRKTTNNKKP
+632 NHPAYGKTANNNKP
-646 TLYICRGMTCANPAT
+646 TLYVCRSMTCANPAT
-661 NAAETLAALRLL
+661 NAVEALAALRLL
-673 GIANEP
+673 GVTNEV

>member
-1 MSHNRLSLE
+1 MSTNRLSLE

-27 WSEQALQEAKTRDQP
+27 WGEQALQEARERNKP

-63 EDPDTAGLMNQN
+63 EDPVTADLMNQN
-75 FINIKVDRE
+75 FVNIKVDRE

-125 PPETKYGRPSFR
+125 PPETKFGRPSFR
-137 HVLTEISRIWQQ
+137 HVLTEISRIWNQ
-149 ERNKVTHNAE
+149 ERNKITQNAE
-159 AISIALQQPRY
+159 AISSALQQPKY
-170 EASPN
+170 IASTD
-175 QLSTTEIYQA
+175 QLTSNDIYQA
-185 ADVIINATDPQYGG
+185 ADVIVNATDTQYGG
-199 LKGAPKFPQAP
+199 LKGTPKFPQAP
-210 IFTFL
+210 IFSFL
-215 WETCLRNRNEKARDA
+215 WEVYLRTQNEKARDA

-251 ARYSTDHK
+251 ARYSTDHQ

-283 LKTESPLLATRIKHT
+283 LKTENPLYATRIEQT
-298 IEFVLREMTGESG
+298 IEFVLREMTTSNG

-325 GKYYVWSQ
+325 GKYYVWNQ
-333 AEIQKLLASGEFETF
+333 AEIEQLLTLHEFEIF
-348 QAAYDVTV
+348 QLVYDVTA

-367 RTHDQTPGTPENE
+367 RTHDKTPDTPERE

-385 ARAKLWATRSKRIPP
+385 ARIKLWDARNKRIPP

-415 TALAEASLVFGN
+415 TALSEASLIFDQEE
-427 KAWADAATRAFSE
+427 WANAAIRAFAE
-440 ALNLFWKDN
+440 CLNLFWRDG
-449 RLLHSHRASST
+449 RLLHSHRANST
-460 RHEGTADDYASLIA
+460 RHEGTADDYANLIGA
-474 AALALHA
+474 SLALHT
-481 LTGETN
+481 LTGN
-487 YIAKARELTAALED
+487 QQYAASAQMLTESLEG
-501 NHWDSAEGGFYHA
+501 NHWDDINGGFYHA
-514 SQKHTTLPIKSRTIE
+514 SQKRIELPIKSRTIE

-544 NSLYHITGNY
+544 NDLYHLTGDN
-554 GFKIKAEKIAG
+554 GFRTKATQLAET
-565 AFTSAAKSNPFAA
+565 FTSAAKANPFAA
-578 PGLLKNAL
+578 PGLLKNMIL
-586 LQQDTIQLVL
+586 LQDTIQLVL
-596 TNDANPAKNEML
+596 TNDPNPAKNEML
-608 MLALKYTGLDAAIH
+608 LLALKHTGLDTTVHIP
-622 VIGANSNLPA
+622 GAKPDLPA
-632 NHPAYRKTTNNKKP
+632 SHPAHGKTISNKRP
-646 TLYICRGMTCANPAT
+646 TLYLCKGMTCANPAT
-661 NAAETLAALRLL
+661 NAAETLSALHLL
-673 GIANEP
+673 GIMS

>member
-27 WSEQALQEAKTRDQP
+27 WSEQALQEARDRDQP

-63 EDPDTAGLMNQN
+63 EDPVTAGLMNQN

-149 ERNKVTHNAE
+149 ERDKVTNNAE
-159 AISIALQQPRY
+159 AISAALQQPRY

-175 QLSTTEIYQA
+175 QLSSAEIHQA
-185 ADVIINATDPQYGG
+185 ADVIINATDPHYGG

-215 WETCLRNRNEKARDA
+215 WEAYLRSRNEKARDA

-251 ARYSTDHK
+251 ARYSTDPK

-283 LKTESPLLATRIKHT
+283 LETEMPLYATRISQT

-311 CFTSSYDADSEGEE
+311 CFTSSYDADSEGKE

-333 AEIQKLLASGEFETF
+333 DEIQKLLAPDEFEIF
-348 QAAYDVTV
+348 RAAYDVTA

-367 RTHDQTPGTPENE
+367 RTHDTTPDTLENE
-380 KILAS
+380 RILAS
-385 ARAKLWATRSKRIPP
+385 ARAKLWAARSKRIPP

-415 TALAEASLVFGN
+415 TALAEASLIFGN
-427 KAWADAATRAFSE
+427 MAWADAATRAFSE
-440 ALNLFWKDN
+440 ALNLFWKHN
-449 RLLHSHRASST
+449 RLLHSHRGGST

-481 LTGETN
+481 LTGDAT
-487 YIAKARELTAALED
+487 YIAKAQELTAALEH
-501 NHWDSAEGGFYHA
+501 NHWDTAEGGFYHA

-529 DDATPNANSVMIKNY
+529 DDATPNANSVMIRNY
-544 NSLYHITGNY
+544 NSLYQLTGNDSY
-554 GFKIKAEKIAG
+554 KIRAEKIVEAY
-565 AFTSAAKSNPFAA
+565 AAAAASNPFAA

-586 LQQDTIQLVL
+586 VLQDTIQLVL
-596 TNDANPAKNEML
+596 THDANPAQNEL
-608 MLALKYTGLDAAIH
+608 LLLALKYTGLDATIQ
-622 VIGANSNLPA
+622 VTGENSNLPKD
-632 NHPAYRKTTNNKKP
+632 HPAYGKTTSNSLP

-661 NAAETLAALRLL
+661 NTAETLAALRLL
-673 GIANEP
+673 GIGNDT

>member
-27 WSEQALQEAKTRDQP
+27 WSEQALREAKDRDQP

-63 EDPDTAGLMNQN
+63 EDPVTAGLMNQN

-149 ERNKVTHNAE
+149 ERNKVTQNAE
-159 AISIALQQPRY
+159 AISAALQQPRY
-170 EASPN
+170 AASPN
-175 QLSTTEIYQA
+175 QLSPTEISQA
-185 ADVIINATDPQYGG
+185 ADIIINATDPQYGG

-215 WETCLRNRNEKARDA
+215 WEIYLRNRNEKARDA

-283 LKTESPLLATRIKHT
+283 LKTENPRYATRIEHT
-298 IEFVLREMTGESG
+298 IEFILREMTSENG

-325 GKYYVWSQ
+325 GKYYVWSL
-333 AEIQKLLASGEFETF
+333 AEIEKLLTPGELEIF
-348 QAAYDVTV
+348 QAAYDVTA
-356 SGNWEGHTILN
+356 SGNWEHHTILN
-367 RTHDQTPGTPENE
+367 RTHDTTPDTPENE

-385 ARAKLWATRSKRIPP
+385 ARAKLWAVRSKRIPP

-427 KAWADAATRAFSE
+427 NTWAGAATRAFSE

-449 RLLHSHRASST
+449 RLLHSHCAGST

-481 LTGETN
+481 LTGDAA
-487 YIAKARELTAALED
+487 YITRAQELTVALED
-501 NHWDSAEGGFYHA
+501 NHWDTAEGAFYHA

-544 NSLYHITGNY
+544 NNFYHLTGNDS
-554 GFKIKAEKIAG
+554 FKIKAEKIVE
-565 AFTSAAKSNPFAA
+565 AFSSAAKSNPFVA

-586 LQQDTIQLVL
+586 SLQDTIQLVL

-608 MLALKYTGLDAAIH
+608 MLAFKHTGMDTTIH
-622 VIGANSNLPA
+622 VIAANSYLPE
-632 NHPAYRKTTNNKKP
+632 NHPAYGKATNNNKP

-661 NAAETLAALRLL
+661 NTAETLAALRLL
-673 GIANEP
+673 GIAAEA

>member
-1 MSHNRLSLE
+1 MSHNRLNLE

-18 KDNPVHWMG
+18 KDNPVHWMA
-27 WSEQALQEAKTRDQP
+27 WSEQALQEARDRDQP

-63 EDPDTAGLMNQN
+63 EDPVTADLMNQN

-125 PPETKYGRPSFR
+125 PPEAKYGRPSFR
-137 HVLTEISRIWQQ
+137 HVLAEISRIWQQ
-149 ERNKVTHNAE
+149 ERSKVTHNAE
-159 AISIALQQPRY
+159 AISTALQQPRY
-170 EASPN
+170 AAGPN
-175 QLSTTEIYQA
+175 QLSATQIYQA
-185 ADVIINATDPQYGG
+185 ADIIISAIDPHYGG

-210 IFTFL
+210 IFAFL
-215 WETCLRNRNEKARDA
+215 WEVYLRSRNEKARDA

-283 LKTESPLLATRIKHT
+283 LKTGKPRYATRIEHT
-298 IEFVLREMTGESG
+298 IEFVLREMTSESG

-333 AEIQKLLASGEFETF
+333 VEIQNLLTPDEFEIFKT
-348 QAAYDVTV
+348 AYDVTA
-356 SGNWEGHTILN
+356 SGNWEGYTILN
-367 RTHDQTPGTPENE
+367 RTHDTTPDTPENE

-385 ARAKLWATRSKRIPP
+385 ARAKLWAARSKRMPP
-400 QHDDKILADWNGLFI
+400 QHDDKILADWNGFFI
-415 TALAEASLVFGN
+415 AALAEASLVFGN
-427 KAWADAATRAFSE
+427 IVWADAAIKAFAEVLS
-440 ALNLFWKDN
+440 LFWKND
-449 RLLHSHRASST
+449 RLLHSHRAGST
-460 RHEGTADDYASLIA
+460 RHEGIADDYASLIA
-474 AALALHA
+474 AALSLHA
-481 LTGETN
+481 LTGN
-487 YIAKARELTAALED
+487 AAYITRAQELTAALED
-501 NHWDSAEGGFYHA
+501 SHWDNAEGGFYHA
-514 SQKHTTLPIKSRTIE
+514 SQKHTALPIKSRTIE
-529 DDATPNANSVMIKNY
+529 DDATPNANAVMIRNY
-544 NSLYHITGNY
+544 DNLHHLTGDDSY
-554 GFKIKAEKIAG
+554 KIKAEKIAE
-565 AFTSAAKSNPFAA
+565 AFASAAVSNPFAA
-578 PGLLKNAL
+578 PGLLKNVL
-586 LQQDTIQLVL
+586 LLQDTIQLVL
-596 TNDANPAKNEML
+596 ANDANPAQNEML
-608 MLALKYTGLDAAIH
+608 LLALKHTGLDATIH
-622 VIGANSNLPA
+622 VTGENANLPK
-632 NHPAYRKTTNNKKP
+632 NHPAHGKTTANDIP
-646 TLYICRGMTCANPAT
+646 MLYVCRGMTCASPAT

-673 GIANEP
+673 GITN

>member
-1 MSHNRLSLE
+1 
-10 TSPYLLQH
+10 
-18 KDNPVHWMG
+18 
-27 WSEQALQEAKTRDQP
+27 
-42 ILLSVGYAACH
+42 
-53 WCHVMAHESF
+53 
-63 EDPDTAGLMNQN
+63 
-75 FINIKVDRE
+75 
-84 ERPDIDRIYM
+84 M

-149 ERNKVTHNAE
+149 ERNKVTHNAD
-159 AISIALQQPRY
+159 AISAALQQPRY
-170 EASPN
+170 AASPN
-175 QLSTTEIYQA
+175 QLSSTEIFRA
-185 ADVIINATDPQYGG
+185 ADVIIDATDPQYGG
-199 LKGAPKFPQAP
+199 LKGAPKFPQSP

-215 WETCLRNRNEKARDA
+215 WEAYLRNRNEKARGA

-283 LKTESPLLATRIKHT
+283 LKTESPLYATRIEHT
-298 IEFVLREMTGESG
+298 IEFVLREMTNESG

-333 AEIQKLLASGEFETF
+333 AEIQKLLASSEFEIF
-348 QAAYDVTV
+348 RAAYDVTA
-356 SGNWEGHTILN
+356 SGNWEGHAILN
-367 RTHDQTPGTPENE
+367 RTHDTTPDTPENE

-385 ARAKLWATRSKRIPP
+385 ARKKLWAARDKRIPP

-427 KAWADAATRAFSE
+427 KAWANAATKAFTEAFS
-440 ALNLFWKDN
+440 LFWKDN

-501 NHWDSAEGGFYHA
+501 NHWDSVEGGFYHA

-544 NSLYHITGNY
+544 VGLYHLTGNDN
-554 GFKIKAEKIAG
+554 FKNKAEKIAE
-565 AFTSAAKSNPFAA
+565 AFSSAAKSNPFAA

-586 LQQDTIQLVL
+586 LLQDTIQLVL
-596 TNDANPAKNEML
+596 TNDASPAENKML
-608 MLALKYTGLDAAIH
+608 VLALKFTGLDATIH
-622 VIGANSNLPA
+622 VAGTNSRLPE
-632 NHPAYRKTTNNKKP
+632 NHPAYGKAANSNKP
-646 TLYICRGMTCANPAT
+646 TLYVCRGTTCASPAT
-661 NAAETLAALRLL
+661 NAAETLAALHLL
-673 GIANEP
+673 GIAD

>member
-63 EDPDTAGLMNQN
+63 EDPVTAGLMNQN

-137 HVLTEISRIWQQ
+137 HVLTEIARIWQQ
-149 ERNKVTHNAE
+149 ERNKVTQNAD
-159 AISIALQQPRY
+159 AISAALQQPRY
-170 EASPN
+170 AAGPN
-175 QLSTTEIYQA
+175 QLSIAEIYQA

-210 IFTFL
+210 VFTFL
-215 WETCLRNRNEKARDA
+215 WEVYLRSRNEKARDA

-283 LKTESPLLATRIKHT
+283 LKTESPLFATRIEHT
-298 IEFVLREMTGESG
+298 IEFVLREMTGENG

-333 AEIQKLLASGEFETF
+333 VEIEKLLTPGEFEIF
-348 QAAYDVTV
+348 QAAYDVTP

-367 RTHDQTPGTPENE
+367 RTNDTTPGTPENE

-385 ARAKLWATRSKRIPP
+385 ARAKLWTVRSKRIPP

-415 TALAEASLVFGN
+415 TALAEASSVFGN
-427 KAWADAATRAFSE
+427 KVWANAATRAFSE
-440 ALNLFWKDN
+440 ALNLFWKGN
-449 RLLHSHRASST
+449 RLLHSHRAGST

-481 LTGETN
+481 LTGDAT
-487 YIAKARELTAALED
+487 YITKAQELIAALEH
-501 NHWDSAEGGFYHA
+501 NHWDTAEGGFYHA

-529 DDATPNANSVMIKNY
+529 DDATSNANSVMIKNY
-544 NSLYHITGNY
+544 NNLYHLTGNESY
-554 GFKIKAEKIAG
+554 KIKAEKIAE
-565 AFTSAAKSNPFAA
+565 AFASAAASNPFAA
-578 PGLLKNAL
+578 PGLLKNAPL
-586 LQQDTIQLVL
+586 LQDTIQLVL

-608 MLALKYTGLDAAIH
+608 ILALKYTGLDATIH
-622 VIGANSNLPA
+622 VTGENSNLPA
-632 NHPAYRKTTNNKKP
+632 NHLAYGKTTNNSKP
-646 TLYICRGMTCANPAT
+646 TLYVCRGMTCANPAT

-673 GIANEP
+673 GIANET